1 MLKQLMLLTA
11 LVVLG
16 SCDSWNTRKDQ
27 RGYDPYDQ
35 SRRYE
40 ESRRISED
48 RDMRDMRDM
57 REKRRKGNMSD
68 MGGGMGDDMRMHRY
82 DDPFIMVATPETAW
96 LTLDYACAG
105 SLRKAQWL
113 VCENERLGLL
123 HRKLAMQWETARRSA
138 SPERLNV
145 LAAQQNAFL
154 NERNACEDSYC
165 VGDAYNRYLDGR
177 ADRGTRYY
185 RYGDYEP
192 EPTWKRPVI
201 HEIKYVKYKEK
212 PVWHGGYRPRYDK
225 YHDKPGHSF
234 SDYRPRSCV
243 AEIGFASAQGLS
255 ERCDAVTPGLSSLC
269 SLHNSCGGIRAQID
283 RGCGLS
289 NDKPGFCRRY

>member
-16 SCDSWNTRKDQ
+16 SCDSWKSRTDQ
-27 RGYDPYDQ
+27 RRYDQ
-35 SRRYE
+35 YDQARRYE
-40 ESRRISED
+40 ESRRIAEE
-48 RDMRDMRDM
+48 RDM
-57 REKRRKGNMSD
+57 RELREKRRRMD
-68 MGGGMGDDMRMHRY
+68 MNDDDRMHRY
-82 DDPFIMVATPETAW
+82 DDPYIMVATPDTAW

-113 VCENERLGLL
+113 VCENEGLGLL

-154 NERNACEDSYC
+154 NERNACEDIYC
-165 VGDAYNRYLDGR
+165 VSSAYHRYLDGR
-177 ADRGTRYY
+177 ADRDDRYY
-185 RYGDYEP
+185 RHADYDD
-192 EPTWKRPVI
+192 EPTWKRPAVYQVKVI
-201 HEIKYVKYKEK
+201 KYKEK
-212 PVWHGGYRPRYDK
+212 PAWHHGYRPRYDRH
-225 YHDKPGHSF
+225 HDKPGLQPV
-234 SDYRPRSCV
+234 DYRPRSCV